1 MLFTLFDNKSLRYEG
16 ASPFTILYIKVNFLI
31 CLLSPKFS
39 HPVSKYRERKEANIG
54 SPVTMRAAL
63 RCICSNR
70 LVSLIEQPSQTSDPY
85 SSKGLIYVQ
94 YNLLSVS
101 LDNLYFNF
109 LRYETCLEADIII
122 ESICL
127 VHLLLAER

>member
-1 MLFTLFDNKSLRYEG
+1 
-16 ASPFTILYIKVNFLI
+16 
-31 CLLSPKFS
+31 
-39 HPVSKYRERKEANIG
+39 
-54 SPVTMRAAL
+54 MRAAL
-63 RCICSNR
+63 SCICSNQ

-85 SSKGLIYVQ
+85 SSKGLIYMQ

-109 LRYETCLEADIII
+109 LRYGICLEADIII

-127 VHLLLAER
+127 VHLLLAERKIPKCL

>member
-1 MLFTLFDNKSLRYEG
+1 MK
-16 ASPFTILYIKVNFLI
+16 
-31 CLLSPKFS
+31 
-39 HPVSKYRERKEANIG
+39 
-54 SPVTMRAAL
+54 AAL
-63 RCICSNR
+63 SCICSNR

-85 SSKGLIYVQ
+85 SSKGLIYVLIYVQ

>member
-1 MLFTLFDNKSLRYEG
+1 MLFTLFGNKSIKYEE
-16 ASPFTILYIKVNFLI
+16 ATPFTILNIKVNFLI
-31 CLLSPKFS
+31 CLLSAKFS
-39 HPVSKYRERKEANIG
+39 HPVSKYRERKEAKIG
-54 SPVTMRAAL
+54 SPVTMRAAFS
-63 RCICSNR
+63 CICSNR

-85 SSKGLIYVQ
+85 SSKGRIYVQ
-94 YNLLSVS
+94 NHLLSVS

-109 LRYETCLEADIII
+109 LRFETCVEADIII

>member
-1 MLFTLFDNKSLRYEG
+1 MYEG
-16 ASPFTILYIKVNFLI
+16 ASPFTILYMKVNFLI
-31 CLLSPKFS
+31 CLMSAKFS
-39 HPVSKYRERKEANIG
+39 HPVSKYRERKEAKIE

-63 RCICSNR
+63 ICICSYR
-70 LVSLIEQPSQTSDPY
+70 FVPLIEQPSQTSDPY

-94 YNLLSVS
+94 YNLLTVF
-101 LDNLYFNF
+101 LDNLCFNF

-122 ESICL
+122 ELIWL

>member
-1 MLFTLFDNKSLRYEG
+1 MRSALSC
-16 ASPFTILYIKVNFLI
+16 IL
-31 CLLSPKFS
+31 S
-39 HPVSKYRERKEANIG
+39 
-54 SPVTMRAAL
+54 T
-63 RCICSNR
+63 R
-70 LVSLIEQPSQTSDPY
+70 LVSLIEQLSQTSDPH

-94 YNLLSVS
+94 YNLLSVF

-109 LRYETCLEADIII
+109 LRYGTCLEADVII